1 VTAAPG
7 GAFACARAPRDA
19 PRRPA
24 RAARRAA
31 AARARR
37 DLDLEMVA
45 SIRKAAALVWI
56 SGEFD
61 TARTQ
66 SRRWLSRA
74 RDTGDTLSWCQALL
88 NIGVADLF
96 QQHWRDA
103 RRSYSELLRLTRLA
117 HLSAMEGYARIGDS
131 YLALSDGDAVAAE
144 RGYRQALRL
153 LPGTDAFALHAAR
166 AGLANALYQQ
176 IKPDA
181 ARREY
186 ERVLADSRAR
196 GDRRNELAALNDL
209 GAIEFQLGDPGLA
222 ANYYREAAEGQ
233 RRLGNVL
240 YSRTALRNMGLCL
253 EALGHSEGACAIFDS
268 LALLSHRD
276 RNFDQA
282 ANLLG
287 DLARV
292 RRGKGRYAEAES
304 VARRVVAAR
313 DSISMDAWTSG
324 VVELGEV
331 LLVRGR
337 AEDVRSLYGEVTA
350 TLPPERLATQ
360 NEALLLEK
368 LGVCEIAPGDAEA
381 AVAPLRRSSELL
393 RGARGVVGVAAVRV
407 EASLARAFA
416 GLGKRDSALAHFR
429 SVAAAWERGRAAPSN
444 PVWREAMSGGIA
456 LLYGRY
462 ASLLLDPSSGGTESQ
477 RVANAFMVLQPFR
490 SRTLE
495 DALRGA
501 EGRSMLPRVTL
512 YRLQREVLRP
522 GEVLVDV
529 FSAPETTFVFAV
541 TRAGIHVA
549 GAPGRTRLG
558 PRLSRFRDMLAAR
571 NAEPALV
578 DASARL
584 LGSDL
589 LGRLSAPIKAS
600 RVVLIAAGTLGDLPL
615 GMLRLPGD
623 REPLALSHQVAMIP
637 SATLLAA
644 SRAVRGS
651 GPAKGVLALS
661 RATDAEGRRLPGVE
675 RETRWL
681 RREIPGAQVR
691 ANDADLSI
699 DDMLRGVGGR
709 EVLHLAA
716 HSRAPARAPW
726 RAGFLLGR
734 GAGEDAYLTASRIS
748 TLHVKARV
756 CVLASCTSAGVG
768 DPEGI
773 PNLAAAW
780 LSAGATAVVATL
792 WPQDDEATTDFVVLF
807 YSRLQQGE
815 SAGSA
820 LRETQRTL
828 RSRGG
833 AGSVAAAGFV
843 LIGDPTTP
851 AVLAR

>member
-1 VTAAPG
+1 MEPG
-7 GAFACARAPRDA
+7 CSRNSESARSR
-19 PRRPA
+19 
-24 RAARRAA
+24 
-31 AARARR
+31 
-37 DLDLEMVA
+37 VA
-45 SIRKAAALVWI
+45 
-56 SGEFD
+56 
-61 TARTQ
+61 T
-66 SRRWLSRA
+66 
-74 RDTGDTLSWCQALL
+74 
-88 NIGVADLF
+88 VA
-96 QQHWRDA
+96 
-103 RRSYSELLRLTRLA
+103 
-117 HLSAMEGYARIGDS
+117 
-131 YLALSDGDAVAAE
+131 
-144 RGYRQALRL
+144 
-153 LPGTDAFALHAAR
+153 
-166 AGLANALYQQ
+166 
-176 IKPDA
+176 
-181 ARREY
+181 
-186 ERVLADSRAR
+186 
-196 GDRRNELAALNDL
+196 
-209 GAIEFQLGDPGLA
+209 
-222 ANYYREAAEGQ
+222 
-233 RRLGNVL
+233 
-240 YSRTALRNMGLCL
+240 
-253 EALGHSEGACAIFDS
+253 
-268 LALLSHRD
+268 
-276 RNFDQA
+276 
-282 ANLLG
+282 
-287 DLARV
+287 
-292 RRGKGRYAEAES
+292 
-304 VARRVVAAR
+304 
-313 DSISMDAWTSG
+313 
-324 VVELGEV
+324 
-331 LLVRGR
+331 
-337 AEDVRSLYGEVTA
+337 
-350 TLPPERLATQ
+350 
-360 NEALLLEK
+360 
-368 LGVCEIAPGDAEA
+368 A
-381 AVAPLRRSSELL
+381 AVAPLRQSSELL
-393 RGARGVVGVAAVRV
+393 RGVRGVVGVAFVRV
-407 EASLARAFA
+407 EASLARAFVD
-416 GLGKRDSALAHFR
+416 LGKRDSALVHFR
-429 SVAAAWERGRAAPSN
+429 SAAAAWERGRAAPSD
-444 PVWREAMSGGIA
+444 PAWREAMSGGIA
-456 LLYGRY
+456 LLYGRF

-501 EGRSMLPRVTL
+501 EGRSILPRVPL
-512 YRLQREVLRP
+512 DRLQREVLRP

-571 NAEPALV
+571 DAEPALV
-578 DASARL
+578 DASASL

-589 LGRLSAPIKAS
+589 LGGVAAPVRSS

-644 SRAVRGS
+644 GRAVRGPA
-651 GPAKGVLALS
+651 PAKGVLALS

-675 RETRWL
+675 HETRWL

-691 ANDADLSI
+691 ANDGDLSI
-699 DDMLRGVGGR
+699 DDMLRGVGDR

-716 HSRAPARAPW
+716 HARAPARAPW

-768 DPEGI
+768 GPEGI

-833 AGSVAAAGFV
+833 VGSMAAAGFV

-851 AVLAR
+851 AVLTR